1 MNPSAAS
8 ADPHGP
14 APLRIQIR
22 ADGSIYEGNV
32 QLAGFGQL
40 QALLND
46 PRPFLDLTDVI
57 IQDQASATPVQSAW
71 VALNK
76 GAITHVVALGVPAVA
91 ARPSPPAPAPA
102 AAPASPPAAAAPVA
116 ASPAAV
122 AAAPAPAVPDRGSLV
137 TTARP
142 PVPRNEK
149 TLPGPV
155 PAPVTT
161 PPDPPTQPYPEP
173 VATADD
179 DDVADLILD
188 DDDDIDPA
196 DLQRD
201 VGALISH

>member
-1 MNPSAAS
+1 
-8 ADPHGP
+8 
-14 APLRIQIR
+14 
-22 ADGSIYEGNV
+22 
-32 QLAGFGQL
+32 
-40 QALLND
+40 
-46 PRPFLDLTDVI
+46 
-57 IQDQASATPVQSAW
+57 
-71 VALNK
+71 
-76 GAITHVVALGVPAVA
+76 
-91 ARPSPPAPAPA
+91 
-102 AAPASPPAAAAPVA
+102 
-116 ASPAAV
+116 V

-137 TTARP
+137 TTERP